1 METATTVKRPRGRPR
16 LDAPPRAAVNVR
28 LRPEV
33 RAQLER
39 DAKRATRSVTKE
51 ISVRIEKSY
60 VRDEMF
66 GGPQMASMFRE
77 MASVALGVARQKNRG
92 PFFENFETFV
102 LVRDIWQRIIQSQM
116 PRPADELLAEIG
128 RNWDAVKAGALQT
141 PAQQA
146 AREWLLLHTPMT
158 MTLAEAL
165 AGTVEPGISSHGRT
179 RESVSDKPAETNE
192 SSVAGGA
199 ATPSNPIDSIGLS
212 ARAAWPIGS
221 LAKVM
226 EGLIPSQGNARAAA
240 QEVSRLAQLLAE
252 MTEGEAADDTAVP
265 RVEPDDN
272 IAAARG
278 E

>member
-60 VRDEMF
+60 VSDEMF

-77 MASVALGVARQKNRG
+77 MATAALGVERQKSFRSL
-92 PFFENFETFV
+92 FEDFETFV
-102 LVRDIWQRIIQSQM
+102 LVKDIWQRIIQRQM

-128 RNWDAVKAGALQT
+128 RNWDAVKAGAPQ
-141 PAQQA
+141 PAAQQA
-146 AREWLLLHTPMT
+146 ARELIQRAP
-158 MTLAEAL
+158 
-165 AGTVEPGISSHGRT
+165 ISGSYAS
-179 RESVSDKPAETNE
+179 SVS
-192 SSVAGGA
+192 
-199 ATPSNPIDSIGLS
+199 LS
-212 ARAAWPIGS
+212 PIGN
-221 LAKVM
+221 LDMVIQH
-226 EGLIPSQGNARAAA
+226 LIPLKGSARAAA

-265 RVEPDDN
+265 RVEPDDS
-272 IAAARG
+272 IAAAPG